1 MLTYYESKL
10 RILGD
15 KIRLEII
22 REMYQ
27 HEELSVSELQG
38 KLQIS
43 QSKLSYHLKQLFD
56 AGFIHRLERGTWSYY
71 QVNDEEIKRIIS
83 PSVYEEIIKR
93 Q

>member
-10 RILGD
+10 RTLGD

-27 HEELSVSELQG
+27 HEELSVSALQG

-56 AGFIHRLERGTWSYY
+56 AGFIRRL
-71 QVNDEEIKRIIS
+71 
-83 PSVYEEIIKR
+83 
-93 Q
+93 